1 MEFNRPS
8 VNEIKQKIENK
19 LKKSNEN
26 KLPSLSNSSL
36 NINMSIKERI
46 SLLNEKILIENIEK
60 VSKDLKNNEKPDTIK
75 KILKKRISLK
85 ELRLRS
91 NEDEVK
97 KEKVEEEEESNESN
111 ESIINSIN
119 NLDFHIDDKEKIM
132 DNYNYDK
139 QVNTR
144 YFCIKYCNVY

>member
-46 SLLNEKILIENIEK
+46 SLLNEKILTENIEK

-91 NEDEVK
+91 NEEEVK